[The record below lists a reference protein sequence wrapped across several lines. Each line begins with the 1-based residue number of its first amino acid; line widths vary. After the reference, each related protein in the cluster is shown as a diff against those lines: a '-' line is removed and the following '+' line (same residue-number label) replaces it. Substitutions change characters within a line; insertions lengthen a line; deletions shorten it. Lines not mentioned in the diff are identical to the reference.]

1 MKNCPPPSPSLQAEG
16 LRARISAE
24 SFRLELAYRKLD
36 RSTSDAAYARRFA
49 EVASISGRL
58 HKLRTELNRITN

>member
-1 MKNCPPPSPSLQAEG
+1 MKNYPPPSQADG
-16 LRARISAE
+16 LRSRISAE

-49 EVASISGRL
+49 EVATISERL
-58 HKLRTELNRITN
+58 HELRTELNRINN